1 MNLIQR
7 TPQDIFLKLR
17 PVIAGYTEVT
27 VERWATVYIPNG
39 AGVFNKVVTTSI
51 NILQSGAI
59 GTYSGQVFAFISDS
73 GKHSKTAPISE
84 VTAGPTEPGN
94 GYTYWYDTT
103 NNIIKYSSQKNNIWT
118 IPSRKLSLPIA
129 IYTRTNGVASSID
142 RVFDGFG
149 YIGNTLFVVP
159 GVVEKIPSGRDIN
172 GDAYFQEISVN
183 KVLTNNNYNGEYAYL
198 KGKNGIA
205 NEIIVSESELKYNDT
220 SNIFSDINCA
230 VFYYNYSIYDKINV
244 IDTIKANSSPLSQ
257 YANSRVY
264 MNLYN
269 GLSNIFSNAKTLE
282 DWYNIVF
289 NLKTASGYGLDIWGN
304 ILNQGRQFSYD
315 DNGTTVYVFLGGE
328 QTIDG
333 ITYSAEY
340 MEGMYRMVLFLKAL
354 THITNCTLASLNSL
368 LQYYF
373 KDRIDPENNQNVYV
387 INYGTMAI
395 RYVFQFYVSKI
406 EQSIFTSDVM
416 PRPTGVLANF
426 EFVPYGQYFGFFVEG
441 EETQP
446 YTPFDNKPFFR

>member
-1 MNLIQR
+1 MNLVKK
-7 TPQDIFLKLR
+7 TPQDIQLELKYGKLTLK
-17 PVIAGYTEVT
+17 AG
-27 VERWATVYIPNG
+27 ATFYIPNG
-39 AGVFNKVVTTSI
+39 VGVFDKYTIQNDIIIQNGKI
-51 NILQSGAI
+51 GNQSVDMIFSLG
-59 GTYSGQVFAFISDS
+59 SDGQVAMLAPEDRIISGD
-73 GKHSKTAPISE
+73 TP
-84 VTAGPTEPGN
+84 PTVYIGN
-94 GYTYWYDTT
+94 FWYDTL
-103 NNIIKYSSQKNNIWT
+103 NNIIKKSTDAGQTWFVPENKV
-118 IPSRKLSLPIA
+118 SLPLGV
-129 IYTRTNGVASSID
+129 YYRQNGVAKIIKKT
-142 RVFDGFG
+142 FNGFG
-149 YIGNTLFVVP
+149 YFNSVLFALP
-159 GVVEKIPSGRDIN
+159 GVVEQMPSGRDVDGN
-172 GDAYFQEISVN
+172 AYFEEISVD

-205 NEIIVSESELKYNDT
+205 NEIIVSESGLKYNDT
-220 SNIFSDINCA
+220 SNIFSGGSKAI
-230 VFYYNYSIYDKINV
+230 FYYNYSIYDKINV
-244 IDTIKANSSPLSQ
+244 VDTIKASNNPLSQ

-269 GLSNIFSNAKTLE
+269 GLANIFSNAKTIE

-340 MEGMYRMVLFLKAL
+340 MEEMYRMVLFLKAL
-354 THITNCTLASLNSL
+354 TYITNCTLASLNSL

-373 KDRIDPENNQNVYV
+373 RDRIDPKNNQNVYV

-426 EFVPYGQYFGFFVEG
+426 EFVPYGEYFGFFVDG